1 MNTEGLPLFLR
12 HVPHNRTET
21 SVDAALSIRSE
32 LPRLEGFVLWFLKG
46 RPDGATAQEIEVALQ
61 MAGNTV
67 RPRLV
72 GLRERG
78 KIEDSGLRR
87 ETQSGRRAVVWRVAS
102 GVPGTRAE
110 GDKSGTW

>member
-1 MNTEGLPLFLR
+1 VNTEGLPLFLR

-32 LPRLEGFVLWFLKG
+32 LPRLEALVLWFLQSQ
-46 RPDGATAQEIEVALQ
+46 PATAQEIEIGLQ
-61 MAGNTV
+61 MAGSTV

-72 GLRERG
+72 ALRERG
-78 KIEDSGLRR
+78 KVEDSGLRR

-102 GVPGTRAE
+102 GVPGAQVE
-110 GDKSGTW
+110 GGKSGTW